1 MKKTFALIGAAGY
14 IAPRHMKAIK
24 EVGGDLVAAYD
35 PCDSVGVLDKWFPKC
50 KFFTSIN
57 DLERECLVEHG
68 IIDYVVI
75 CSPNYMHHIHSH
87 VAVKFAKSI
96 ICEKPIVIN
105 PAHLDGIIRDQL
117 KFSLKVNTI
126 LQLRL
131 HPDVKII
138 KKVIG
143 SQDEYNCFLTYHT
156 PRGNWY
162 QGSWKGDAEK
172 SGGILM
178 NIGIH
183 MFDLMIHLF
192 GEPIGYETGFIEDD
206 TARGKIIFNKAVVN
220 YDLSTRP
227 DNKPMRRLE
236 IGTYTHDFEGF
247 EDLHTESYREILAGR
262 GFGIEDARPSIEL
275 VNKIRNGQRL

>member
-1 MKKTFALIGAAGY
+1 MKTFALIGAAGY

-50 KFFTSIN
+50 EFFKSI
-57 DLERECLVEHG
+57 DSLDEH
-68 IIDYVVI
+68 ITMVYDRVDFVVI
-75 CSPNYMHHIHSH
+75 CSPNYFHHIHSH
-87 VAVKFAKSI
+87 ISMKFTKNI
-96 ICEKPIVIN
+96 ICEKPIVIDDG
-105 PAHLDGIIRDQL
+105 HLEGIAKDQNKL
-117 KFSLKVNTI
+117 GIKVNTI

-131 HPDVKII
+131 HPDIKIL
-138 KKVIG
+138 KKVMEL
-143 SQDEYNCFLTYHT
+143 DVKKYCKLTYYT
-156 PRGNWY
+156 PRGSWY
-162 QGSWKGDAEK
+162 NGSWKGDVEM

-192 GEPIGYETGFIEDD
+192 GDAVTYSTDFIDECSAKGRIQFKNVTVD
-206 TARGKIIFNKAVVN
+206 
-220 YDLSTRP
+220 YDLSIMQHL
-227 DNKPMRRLE
+227 KPTRRLE
-236 IGTYTHDFEGF
+236 INDYTHDFEGF